1 MDLELH
7 GKTALVTGGSTGIG
21 EAVAR
26 VLAAEGVTV
35 AIVARTN
42 TDLESTAT
50 SIARE
55 CGASIIPIPADLSRL
70 DEIERVVTEAH
81 ARLGHID
88 ILVNNAGS
96 IRMGEFLT
104 LADDAWTT
112 DWNLKPLSYVRMA
125 RALIPLMT
133 AHGGGRII
141 NIAGLAARN
150 PVPQYI
156 AGGAANAA
164 IVNFTKSLAELV
176 APHRILVNAVSP
188 GAVRTRRI
196 ESRVAAQAARNGRSV
211 DAEWARRDAAHP
223 LGRLARPR
231 DVADLVAFLASER
244 ASFINGICVTLDG
257 GVSRGVYL

>member
-1 MDLELH
+1 MDLELR
-7 GKTALVTGGSTGIG
+7 GRTALVTGASTGIG

-26 VLAAEGVTV
+26 VLAAEGVAV
-35 AIVARTN
+35 AIVARTAS
-42 TDLESTAT
+42 DLESTAQ

-55 CGASIIPIPADLSRL
+55 CDASIVPIAADLSRL
-70 DEIERVVTEAH
+70 EEVERAAAEAH
-81 ARLGHID
+81 ARLGRID

-96 IRMGEFLT
+96 IRMGEFL
-104 LADDAWTT
+104 AMSDDAWTD
-112 DWNLKPLSYVRMA
+112 DWSLKPLSYVRMA
-125 RALIPLMT
+125 RTLFPVMT
-133 AHGGGRII
+133 AQGGGRII
-141 NIAGLAARN
+141 NVAGLAARN
-150 PVPQYI
+150 PVPQYV

-164 IVNFTKSLAELV
+164 IVNFTKSLAELG

-196 ESRVAAQAARNGRSV
+196 ESRVAVQAARSGRSV
-211 DAEWARRDAAHP
+211 DEEWARRDAAHP

-231 DVADLVAFLASER
+231 DVADLVAFLASDR